1 MSQQQ
6 TPKISVLVAIYNVGL
21 YLNECLDSL
30 KNQTLQD
37 AEFIL
42 VDDCSSDNSLEICN
56 QYAKSDSRFKVIR
69 HTENKGSLLVRK
81 TGIQN
86 AQGMFC
92 IFLDGD
98 DFLYSNEALEF
109 LVNSI
114 DQNSCDLLYFQAAT
128 FQDCSS
134 HETRIFTKTQIKE
147 KRTRFSSTEF
157 LNAIYSEKQTLS
169 WNFSNKCF
177 RSEILKQITSF
188 IPERYLICAEDAF
201 LCFMAGCLITNA
213 NISREK
219 IIYAYRIG
227 SGISTSKATPDN
239 INRHAEQ
246 LVIIPWIKAFIQN
259 KGLSSFHCHLV
270 DRLRHQLL
278 IFFIEKLNDLEDDH
292 IKLNAFRILFS
303 PELIEEMTAALL
315 GLIKDRKD
323 LKKIRRYDR
332 AVKFIPWLKI

>member
-1 MSQQQ
+1 MNQQQ
-6 TPKISVLVAIYNVGL
+6 TPKISVLVAIYNVGR
-21 YLNECLDSL
+21 YLEECLDSL

-42 VDDCSSDNSLEICN
+42 VDDCSTDDSLEICN
-56 QYAKSDSRFKVIR
+56 QYAESDSRFKVIR

-86 AQGMFC
+86 AKGIFC

-98 DFLYSNEALEF
+98 DFLYSNQALEY

-114 DQNSCDLLYFQAAT
+114 DKNSCDLLYFQAAT

-134 HETRIFTKTQIKE
+134 YKTRVFTKTQIKD
-147 KRTRFSSTEF
+147 KRSRLSSTEF
-157 LNAIYSEKQTLS
+157 LSAIYSEKQTLS

-188 IPERYLICAEDAF
+188 IPERYLVCAEDAF

-213 NISREK
+213 NISQEK

-227 SGISTSKATPDN
+227 SGISTSKATPNN
-239 INRHAEQ
+239 INRHAQQ
-246 LVIIPWIKAFIQN
+246 LVIITWLKAFIKN

-278 IFFIEKLNDLEDDH
+278 IFFIEKLNDIEDEH
-292 IKLNAFRILFS
+292 TKLKAFRILFS
-303 PELIEEMTAALL
+303 PELLEEMTVGLL
-315 GLIKDRKD
+315 ELIKDRKD
-323 LKKIRRYDR
+323 LKKIRRYDLV
-332 AVKFIPWLKI
+332 AKFIPWLRI